1 MILALQAAY
10 ARIHNTLTR
19 ITPASWLFNFLGVLI
34 VAKPEEMQQSPD
46 FWLDNEERRLPSS
59 NDYGLPKIQ
68 MQQVASEHFRRGLRK
83 DIAVLSTIAA
93 MILCSVIYIAAL
105 IGIWAITPGSG
116 AMPVIPAAAGSHQSA
131 DKKKPAARADGPQVT
146 TENCQRFRANLAK
159 VGPGLLESDKQVQ
172 SFSTACANQLGI

>member
-10 ARIHNTLTR
+10 GRIYNTLTR
-19 ITPASWLFNFLGVLI
+19 ITPASWLFNFLGGLI
-34 VAKPEEMQQSPD
+34 VAKPEEMQQAPD

-59 NDYGLPKIQ
+59 KDYGLPKIQ

-116 AMPVIPAAAGSHQSA
+116 AMPVFPASTSVHQTA
-131 DKKKPAARADGPQVT
+131 DANKPAAKANGPQI
-146 TENCQRFRANLAK
+146 TEKNCQQFRANLAK
-159 VGPGLLESDKQVQ
+159 VGPGLLQSDKQVQ
-172 SFSTACANQLGI
+172 AFSTACANQLGI